1 MRAQVYWTGATSGAW
16 GTKSNWSTG
25 SVPSKADLIFNGS
38 ATTNWAITLGAA
50 RTENSLTFT
59 DASGANGFTFTGST
73 LTVSSGGITNN
84 DSDSI
89 QTFSSAVAVGADQT
103 WNAGSGGLTFANVT
117 LANNLTLSG
126 TAGISFTGTLTNSGG
141 AHVLTNNDTGAVSI
155 KNINLSATSDL
166 TPGTLTISGADS
178 TTTTVTG
185 VIANGTVSGGSL
197 TKDGAGM
204 LVLSGANTYT
214 GATTIDAG
222 TLQLGAANRISN
234 ASAVVIAGGTF
245 DLNNFAETVSSIA
258 GAGNITLGSA
268 VLTAGGDNTSTTFS
282 GVISGTGGLTKTGTG
297 ALTLSGDNIY
307 TGTTTIGTT
316 TADGGILNIG
326 SGSALP
332 AGNPVT
338 VRSGTLDLNGHDETI
353 GALILGGSSSL
364 TNAVVNTGGGTLTLG
379 GGVTYSATNNP
390 AGAEI
395 DGLLDLGGAT
405 RTFAVGDSSNAD
417 ADLTVAA
424 AISGDYGITKTGVG
438 TLVLSGANTYTGTT
452 TIGTTIADGGT
463 LRLGSNS
470 AIPAGNAVTVHAG
483 TLDLSGH
490 DETIGALILG
500 GSSSPTKAVVDTG
513 GGTLTM
519 GGNVTYTANASATV
533 GAEIDGLLDLG
544 GATRTFAVGDSLN
557 ADADLTV
564 AAAIS
569 GAGYGITKTGAG
581 TLVLSGANTY
591 TGTTTIGTTTADG
604 GTLRLDSGSALPAGN
619 PVTVRSGI
627 LDLNG
632 HDETIGALILGGSS
646 SPTKALVETGAGKLT
661 LGGNVTYSATNLPV
675 GAEIVGALDLG
686 GADRTFTVG
695 QSSNAG
701 GADLTI
707 NAVISGAGHGITKTG
722 LGTLVLS
729 GANTYTGVTNVSAGT
744 LTLGVGQNMSGVLVL
759 GGGTLNLGTY
769 SSTFASLSL
778 TGNSTIVFADVG
790 STLNVGSIS
799 DPSGHTL
806 DVLSW
811 DSGTDFF
818 IVTNDP
824 GAAVLSHISF
834 NGSSGGARWIGGQ
847 LTPVPEPSFYA
858 ALMALGLFAGLLWF
872 RARRAPRAC

>member
-1 MRAQVYWTGATSGAW
+1 MLHTQIRPLVALCAALVFASAMRAQVYWTGATSGAW

-338 VRSGTLDLNGHDETI
+338 VRSGTLDLN
-353 GALILGGSSSL
+353 
-364 TNAVVNTGGGTLTLG
+364 
-379 GGVTYSATNNP
+379 
-390 AGAEI
+390 
-395 DGLLDLGGAT
+395 
-405 RTFAVGDSSNAD
+405 
-417 ADLTVAA
+417 
-424 AISGDYGITKTGVG
+424 
-438 TLVLSGANTYTGTT
+438 
-452 TIGTTIADGGT
+452 
-463 LRLGSNS
+463 
-470 AIPAGNAVTVHAG
+470 
-483 TLDLSGH
+483 GH